1 MRTVR
6 RCWRANGCASLG
18 RIELDLADLKARLEA
33 QLAAVVEAEQAI
45 ARVHHLCGLP
55 LPVERVDGA
64 CLAPSAAVV
73 AARSGKAPIVP
84 ADPSAR
90 VLGPTDGQQSAMR
103 SCPGCGT
110 QFERVAPAQ
119 RYCGEPCRIRL
130 RNQRAYQRKRAR
142 ADAAER
148 AQTAA
153 IVEQNRNEG
162 YDNLTWSN
170 GHAET

>member
-103 SCPGCGT
+103 SCPGCGGSFSK
-110 QFERVAPAQ
+110 QAPAQ
-119 RYCGEPCRIRL
+119 KFCHPECRVRQA
-130 RNQRAYQRKRAR
+130 NKRAYQRKRAR
-142 ADAAER
+142 ADAEWQER
-148 AQTAA
+148 TAQLRQLH
-153 IVEQNRNEG
+153 EREG
-162 YDNLTWSN
+162 FQVSN
-170 GHAET
+170 GEAR